1 MKKYWI
7 IALIIVGLG
16 AAVSAGLWMR
26 QCPSCG
32 SDWLAQELRLTP
44 EQQARFASLDKD
56 FSGKCSRCCEQMCAA
71 RLALSQ
77 ELQRADS
84 ATPKVEELLRQMLA
98 AQAASERE
106 TVQHLFRIKSLLTP
120 EQQRRYVELVTGK
133 LCAMCP
139 QGGRH
144 ADPHP

>member
-7 IALIIVGLG
+7 IAFVIVGLG
-16 AAVSAGLWMR
+16 AALSAGLWMHS
-26 QCPSCG
+26 CPSYG
-32 SDWLAQELRLTP
+32 SDWFARELQLTP
-44 EQQARFASLDKD
+44 GQQAQFASLDKD
-56 FSGKCSRCCEQMCAA
+56 FNGKCSQCCEQMCAA
-71 RLALSQ
+71 RFALSQ
-77 ELQRADS
+77 ELQRAGS
-84 ATPKVEELLRQMLA
+84 ITPKVEELLGRMQA

-139 QGGRH
+139 QGVH
-144 ADPHP
+144 NAPSHP

>member
-1 MKKYWI
+1 MKKNWI

-26 QCPSCG
+26 QCPPCG
-32 SDWLAQELRLTP
+32 ADWLARELRLTP
-44 EQQARFASLDKD
+44 EQQARFALLDKD

-71 RLALSQ
+71 RFALSQ

-84 ATPKVEELLRQMLA
+84 VTPKVEELLRQMLA

-133 LCAMCP
+133 LCAMCS
-139 QGGRH
+139 QGGH
-144 ADPHP
+144 HVDPHP